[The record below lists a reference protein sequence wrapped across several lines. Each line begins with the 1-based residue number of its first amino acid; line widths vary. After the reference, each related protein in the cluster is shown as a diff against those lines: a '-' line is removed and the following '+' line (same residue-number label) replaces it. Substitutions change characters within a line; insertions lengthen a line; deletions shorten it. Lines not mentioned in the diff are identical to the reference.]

1 MNFPLFFKEIFIS
14 STAEGLNECLD
25 LVNEAGRKFNFNFE
39 ENFALHT
46 VIVESVENAIIHGNK
61 GIGEYKIRILIS
73 IHVNNIFV
81 EQTGDECYAISF
93 RAQRFLRYMIRRLAG
108 ACIEIASRESLSIN
122 DLRAVLEKRNP
133 AHTLPCAPACGLTL
147 VKISYSL

>member
-1 MNFPLFFKEIFIS
+1 MNFPLFFREIFIS

-61 GIGEYKIRILIS
+61 GIREYKIRILIS

-81 EQTGDECYAISF
+81 EVEDQGDGFDLSDVPSPIKGSNILKESGRGIYFIKRLSSKCDTLGRGNI
-93 RAQRFLRYMIRRLAG
+93 IRIK
-108 ACIEIASRESLSIN
+108 IER
-122 DLRAVLEKRNP
+122 
-133 AHTLPCAPACGLTL
+133 
-147 VKISYSL
+147 